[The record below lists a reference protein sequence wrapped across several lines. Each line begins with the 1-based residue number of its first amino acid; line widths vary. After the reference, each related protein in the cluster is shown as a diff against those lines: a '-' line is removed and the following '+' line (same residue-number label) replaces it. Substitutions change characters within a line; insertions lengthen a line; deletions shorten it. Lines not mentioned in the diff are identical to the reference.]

1 MVDSHLQALK
11 NLNALK
17 IDWGRND
24 APLVTV
30 PCFEFSKKLEAS
42 RVNHFAE
49 EYLGGHI
56 DKQSGFDGRLYTE
69 MLPFFNTYLKFNLNK
84 N

>member
-1 MVDSHLQALK
+1 MVDSHLQTLK

-24 APLVTV
+24 APSITITCL
-30 PCFEFSKKLEAS
+30 EFSKKLEAAG
-42 RVNHFAE
+42 VNHFAE
-49 EYLGGHI
+49 EYLGGHV

-69 MLPFFNTYLKFNLNK
+69 MLPFFNTYLKF
-84 N
+84 